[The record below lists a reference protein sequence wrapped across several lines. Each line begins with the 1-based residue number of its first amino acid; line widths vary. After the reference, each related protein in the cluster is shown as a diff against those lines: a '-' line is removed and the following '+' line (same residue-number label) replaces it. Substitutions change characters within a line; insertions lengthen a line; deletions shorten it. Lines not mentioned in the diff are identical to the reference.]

1 VAALQQAKAEH
12 EDRLRENVFEADT
25 LLREARAW
33 LDTERT
39 GVLALGKLAVAGN
52 GVAHGIY
59 AFCPVVTGFE
69 TPQEWNGFRVEMMAS
84 FAPVGMLETTLAERL
99 TLGAWRLRRVAR
111 YETEHLRSEQDE
123 AKVKVGEKLRFD
135 LEFGK
140 GDPADEIGNVTL
152 RIKAF
157 ERLIRCAKLLSQGTD
172 STPVEVTDAND
183 LLQYLR
189 GTGDVDAD
197 DYDPD
202 EDDSEQT
209 EEPADPKQWTVG
221 SLRERV
227 QLLAE
232 NLGWG
237 GNILQTLL
245 GDLNSNGWKAL
256 SSLKVAKRRLKEYR
270 RESLLPD
277 DEALG
282 KVMRYESHLSRLF
295 HRDLHELQRL
305 QAMRQGQR
313 VAAPIAIDVDVASR
327 PERTAQNG
335 V

>member
-1 VAALQQAKAEH
+1 MSQSETAPVSENRTAANRRNAAKSTGP
-12 EDRLRENVFEADT
+12 RT
-25 LLREARAW
+25 RA
-33 LDTERT
+33 
-39 GVLALGKLAVAGN
+39 GKLTVAGN

-59 AFCPVVTGFE
+59 AFSPVVTGFE
-69 TPQEWNGFRVEMMAS
+69 SHREWNGFRVEMMAS
-84 FAPVGMLETTLAERL
+84 FVPVGMLETTLAERL

-135 LEFGK
+135 QQFGK
-140 GDPADEIGNVTL
+140 GDPADEIGNVAL

-157 ERLIRCAKLLSQGTD
+157 ERLIRCAKLLTQGND
-172 STPVEVTDAND
+172 STPVDMADAND
-183 LLQYLR
+183 LLRYMR
-189 GTGDVDAD
+189 DNDDGMDAEAD
-197 DYDPD
+197 DYDSNE
-202 EDDSEQT
+202 EDAEQT

-221 SLRERV
+221 SLKERV

-277 DEALG
+277 DEALE

-313 VAAPIAIDVDVASR
+313 VAAPIAIDVDIASGL
-327 PERTAQNG
+327 EATAQNG

>member
-1 VAALQQAKAEH
+1 MNQSATAPVSEKKTAANRRNAGKSTGPQ
-12 EDRLRENVFEADT
+12 T
-25 LLREARAW
+25 RA
-33 LDTERT
+33 
-39 GVLALGKLAVAGN
+39 GKLAVAVN
-52 GVAHGIY
+52 GIAHGIY
-59 AFCPVVTGFE
+59 AFCPVVAGFE
-69 TPQEWNGFRVEMMAS
+69 SQQEWNGFRLEMMAS

-111 YETEHLRSEQDE
+111 YETEHLRSEQDQ

-135 LEFGK
+135 QQFGK

-157 ERLIRCAKLLSQGTD
+157 ERLIRCTKLLSQGND
-172 STPVEVTDAND
+172 STPVDVTDAND

-189 GTGDVDAD
+189 RSDNADVD

-202 EDDSEQT
+202 EEDSEQT
-209 EEPADPKQWTVG
+209 QEPEDPKQWTVG
-221 SLRERV
+221 TLKERV
-227 QLLAE
+227 GLLAG

-237 GNILQTLL
+237 GDCLQTLL
-245 GDLNSNGWKAL
+245 GDLNSAGWKAFN
-256 SSLKVAKRRLKEYR
+256 SLKVAKRRLKEYR

-277 DEALG
+277 DEALE

-313 VAAPIAIDVDVASR
+313 VVAPIAIDVDMASGL
-327 PERTAQNG
+327 ETAAQSG